1 MNKIGIG
8 NDQFQSFLS
17 DIYKRSVEL
26 GSTPQSIA
34 SYLRDLL
41 EFSQYFGSV
50 PNTCLSGT
58 KEARKRSARE
68 EVTRFVCRDIYA
80 SKAKI

>member
-1 MNKIGIG
+1 MISFNHFSPISIGVVW
-8 NDQFQSFLS
+8 NL
-17 DIYKRSVEL
+17 
-26 GSTPQSIA
+26 STPQSIA
-34 SYLRDLL
+34 SYLRDLI

-58 KEARKRSARE
+58 KEARKRSAKE
-68 EVTRFVCRDIYA
+68 EVTRFVFRDIYA